1 MKESLLLLFVFCGR
15 IDQTCHVRRL
25 LVDLL
30 DEGVV
35 FFCRSR
41 LLFAFEC
48 GKPLSIFDGGHF
60 LFWLARDARRRLQR
74 SGRWPC
80 DCLRGRLRR
89 DRIDA
94 VAHRAGNGIAIQVI
108 EALATVWILAGAF
121 CSTLQFEGGFV
132 RHGRIPCCLRASGGQ
147 AAAYRRTH
155 SSQAAAFY
163 AEEALARQYRPLVED
178 ATEMSTV
185 DGVR

>member
-48 GKPLSIFDGGHF
+48 GEPLSIFDGGHF
-60 LFWLARDARRRLQR
+60 LFWLARDTRRRLER
-74 SGRWPC
+74 SRRWPC
-80 DCLRGRLRR
+80 DCLRGWLRR
-89 DRIDA
+89 DRIYA
-94 VAHRAGNGIAIQVI
+94 VAHRAGNGIAVQVI

-121 CSTLQFEGGFV
+121 GSTLQFESGFV
-132 RHGRIPCCLRASGGQ
+132 RHGRIPVVCKQ
-147 AAAYRRTH
+147 A
-155 SSQAAAFY
+155 
-163 AEEALARQYRPLVED
+163 
-178 ATEMSTV
+178 
-185 DGVR
+185 GVRRATYP